1 MFDVAFRHQQALDPS
16 ALTTLPTTIHA
27 IEKAI
32 EDCRHA
38 GLDANSDPAIVL
50 LARHLAAICA
60 ARPDDTVLRG
70 TCADRVAALRRF
82 PPLLSLAIRGVAY
95 DAVAKERFHIDG
107 RKALRRLAAALD
119 VAPDAFDIH
128 SLPGEVS
135 MAGEIVLR
143 TSDLHLELT
152 IGRLREGRELL
163 YRRAGVT
170 RDPAGPPNHYAAMRE
185 LIDPERLARR
195 IRRDLEL
202 TAPVALPA
210 LMTA

>member
-1 MFDVAFRHQQALDPS
+1 M
-16 ALTTLPTTIHA
+16 
-27 IEKAI
+27 
-32 EDCRHA
+32 
-38 GLDANSDPAIVL
+38 
-50 LARHLAAICA
+50 
-60 ARPDDTVLRG
+60 
-70 TCADRVAALRRF
+70 
-82 PPLLSLAIRGVAY
+82 Y